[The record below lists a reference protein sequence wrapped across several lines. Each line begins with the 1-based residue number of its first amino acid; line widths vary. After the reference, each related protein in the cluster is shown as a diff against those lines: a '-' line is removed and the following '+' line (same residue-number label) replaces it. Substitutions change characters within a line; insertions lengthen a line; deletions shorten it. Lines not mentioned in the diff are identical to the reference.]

1 MRCSNSLSLEHK
13 VRMGLEN
20 LFPPKTCH
28 IRVRSEL
35 TILLLH
41 ESLQTSAEEFV
52 VFLDDIKESA
62 DLRQSMTELL
72 EFTENRVFAARQSRL
87 FALLD
92 VALIFVQFLLHH
104 GVGISVQ

>member
-1 MRCSNSLSLEHK
+1 MRCSNSLTLEHK

-20 LFPPKTCH
+20 LFPPKTSH
-28 IRVRSEL
+28 IPVRSEL

-62 DLRQSMTELL
+62 DLRQSMAELL

-92 VALIFVQFLLHH
+92 VALIVVQFLLHH